1 MSSMQNESVDSAKNQ
16 ETIAHEIAEIL
27 REPYKSSDA
36 PIKRI
41 HRKTRLSTHA
51 IRNWYEAQRVP
62 SLESFIHLTKASPKL
77 VEWFLRKAD
86 QNALADIFIA
96 RNSAEK
102 SDTPISNSKLN
113 RLVFET
119 KNSTDILKTMQK
131 LKLRQLWFYGQ
142 IQQGEILRVHDL
154 MYAFDVP
161 RATAYRDIEELIA
174 FNLICSVGEG
184 HARYYAAME

>member
-1 MSSMQNESVDSAKNQ
+1 MSSIQNEAVDSLKNQ
-16 ETIAHEIAEIL
+16 ENIAHEIAEIL
-27 REPYKSSDA
+27 RQDYKSSDS

-41 HRKTRLSTHA
+41 HHKTGLSTHA

-62 SLESFIHLTKASPKL
+62 SLKSFIHLTKASPKL
-77 VEWFLRKAD
+77 LECVLRKAD
-86 QNALADIFIA
+86 QNALEDIFIA

-142 IQQGEILRVHDL
+142 IQQGEILRGHDL
-154 MYAFDVP
+154 MHAFDVP